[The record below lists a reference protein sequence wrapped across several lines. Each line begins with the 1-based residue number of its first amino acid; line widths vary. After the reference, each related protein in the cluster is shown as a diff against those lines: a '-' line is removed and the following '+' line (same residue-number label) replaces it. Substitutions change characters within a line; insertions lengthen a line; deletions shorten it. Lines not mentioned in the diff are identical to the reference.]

1 MTHSEK
7 VGLIVCLI
15 VVCLLVGGQG
25 VYDFYKSRQRKIES
39 AIISLEIIEQNRADS
54 IAYKNRL
61 EEKLLKKEKKDSLKR
76 VAGKKKKSKE
86 KVDKKK
92 KSYRDFSKEPID

>member
-15 VVCLLVGGQG
+15 VVCLLVGGQV

-54 IAYKNRL
+54 IAHKNKL
-61 EEKLLKKEKKDSLKR
+61 EEKLTKKEKKDSLRKIS
-76 VAGKKKKSKE
+76 GKKKKIKE
-86 KVDKKK
+86 KQDKKK
-92 KSYRDFSKEPID
+92 RSYRDFSKEPID